1 MQALFD
7 RNVSEIIVR
16 MAQTGP
22 DGPTGGYFDI
32 NGPVAW

>member
-7 RNVSEIIVR
+7 TNVFGIVR

-32 NGPVAW
+32 SGPVAW